1 MHVQLGVDQVQE
13 FLDIAQQLLTDA
25 FAGAVDAELHARGA
39 EEDRGRKQAHRDG
52 LPDCGVGVLICMFF
66 FVINKSTHI
75 CEASK

>member
-39 EEDRGRKQAHRDG
+39 EEDRGRKQADGDG
-52 LPDCGVGVLICMFF
+52 LANCD
-66 FVINKSTHI
+66 
-75 CEASK
+75 